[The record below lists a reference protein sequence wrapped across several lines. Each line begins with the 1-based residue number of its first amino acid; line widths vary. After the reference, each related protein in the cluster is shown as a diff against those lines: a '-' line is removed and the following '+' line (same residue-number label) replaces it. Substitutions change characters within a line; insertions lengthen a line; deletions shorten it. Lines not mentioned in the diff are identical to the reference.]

1 MIGVLRFLLKLGSLQ
16 FTRGYLIEQL
26 SKVQHSL
33 LKPFRS
39 LGLLYY
45 GRKGAPAGYYFPT
58 RVVLNFFG
66 RSELFA
72 ANGWILIDTNFKVT
86 AYTSSDL
93 HVALLKKFALITYQ
107 MPGFTSAYISP
118 DSFRK
123 ALDDGTSLDD
133 ILTFL
138 KTNLSSL
145 GGGKIPPNVEHQFY
159 VWQKQR
165 DRIQVTPNCVLR
177 TFQMP
182 DMAQHAA
189 QLAQDMM
196 GFIAYFGSETGFTI
210 ITTEEIELEYA
221 IRLKKVPMS

>member
-16 FTRGYLIEQL
+16 FTRGYLIGQL
-26 SKVQHSL
+26 TKVQHSL

-45 GRKGAPAGYYFPT
+45 GRKDAPEGYYFPT

-72 ANGWILIDTNFKVT
+72 SEGWILIDTNFKIT

-93 HVALLKKFALITYQ
+93 HVALLNKFAIITYQ

-118 DSFRK
+118 NSFRQ
-123 ALDDGTSLDD
+123 ALDDGTSLND
-133 ILTFL
+133 ILNFL
-138 KTNLSSL
+138 RVNLSPL
-145 GGGKIPPNVEHQFY
+145 GGGTIPANVEYQFH

-165 DRIQVTPNCVLR
+165 DRIQVWPNCVLR
-177 TFQMP
+177 NIHVP
-182 DMAQHAA
+182 EVAQKATEIA
-189 QLAQDMM
+189 RELM
-196 GFIAYFGSETGFTI
+196 GFIAYFPGENGI
-210 ITTEEIELEYA
+210 ALITTEEIEAEFA
-221 IRLKKVPMS
+221 VRLRRAPM

>member
-1 MIGVLRFLLKLGSLQ
+1 
-16 FTRGYLIEQL
+16 
-26 SKVQHSL
+26 VQHSL

-45 GRKGAPAGYYFPT
+45 GRKDAPDGYYFPT

-72 ANGWILIDTNFKVT
+72 AKGWILIDTNFKVT
-86 AYTSSDL
+86 AYTDSDL

-118 DSFRK
+118 DSFRN
-123 ALDDGTSLDD
+123 ALDHGTSLND
-133 ILTFL
+133 ILNFL

-145 GGGKIPPNVEHQFY
+145 GDGTIPSNVEHQFY

-165 DRIQVTPNCVLR
+165 DRIQVTPNCILR
-177 TFQMP
+177 NFQVP
-182 DMAQHAA
+182 DQAEHAVQIA
-189 QLAQDMM
+189 RSMM
-196 GFIAYFGSETGFTI
+196 GFIAYFADVNGYTI
-210 ITTEEIELEYA
+210 ITTEEIEQEYA
-221 IRLKKVPMS
+221 VRLRQAPT